1 MSITTE
7 VLNTTFADLRGPL
20 VNSFMRSSELWMML
34 QKKSKMPIDG
44 GTFFERTFAGGA
56 PARGVGV
63 FVGDELLNM
72 QRRQEIRR
80 YQVEPHRLV
89 IAINIPNKELQM
101 NSGQRAVVRLLEES
115 PKTTLEAA
123 SGDINS
129 YLLTGSSRG
138 LVFQTAE
145 LLGLTTFNGHI
156 TTGVGTGVAN
166 GLLDFE
172 PIASQTEIVQNVAKS
187 SSYFHYNQYGEITA
201 WGTDGMETYRK
212 QYRKCAHHSGMNKGP
227 DLVIMDDDSFTNFD
241 NDRLA
246 SVRLSLVEDK
256 TEKSNMLALDLGMAK
271 VLSSIDLDRG
281 DTNFAATGT
290 GATVSTSTGVGY
302 LFNTDHIQL
311 CLQAK
316 PTLDKFK
323 ERVGDQDV
331 VTAKFSTQFN
341 TVITNFPALG
351 CIAGGAV

>member
-101 NSGQRAVVRLLEES
+101 NSGQRAVVRLLEEY

-123 SGDINS
+123 SGVDPTPAIAVSSLAQAEARPRPGRCHDPNAADQIQTS
-129 YLLTGSSRG
+129 GS
-138 LVFQTAE
+138 A
-145 LLGLTTFNGHI
+145 
-156 TTGVGTGVAN
+156 
-166 GLLDFE
+166 
-172 PIASQTEIVQNVAKS
+172 
-187 SSYFHYNQYGEITA
+187 
-201 WGTDGMETYRK
+201 
-212 QYRKCAHHSGMNKGP
+212 
-227 DLVIMDDDSFTNFD
+227 
-241 NDRLA
+241 
-246 SVRLSLVEDK
+246 
-256 TEKSNMLALDLGMAK
+256 
-271 VLSSIDLDRG
+271 
-281 DTNFAATGT
+281 
-290 GATVSTSTGVGY
+290 
-302 LFNTDHIQL
+302 
-311 CLQAK
+311 
-316 PTLDKFK
+316 
-323 ERVGDQDV
+323 
-331 VTAKFSTQFN
+331 
-341 TVITNFPALG
+341 
-351 CIAGGAV
+351 